1 MLELL
6 AAYSV
11 SEIIV
16 FVVMLAIAIKE
27 VVSFCDWAIG
37 RLKQA
42 FNKGV
47 QEDKEKEGLKNR
59 LKKED
64 KKIEELAENQKQTCE
79 YLALIAK
86 KVDLLID
93 SDKNDIKTWITEK
106 HHFFCYEKKW
116 IDDYSLEGIEKRYKN
131 YKDENGNSY
140 VGKLMKDLR
149 ALPNEPLE
157 ENK

>member
-11 SEIIV
+11 SEIIM

-27 VVSFCDWAIG
+27 AVSFCDWAIG
-37 RLKQA
+37 RLKKT

-47 QEDKEKEGLKNR
+47 QEDKEKEWLENR
-59 LKKED
+59 LEKED
-64 KKIEELAENQKQTCE
+64 KKIEELTKNQKQTCE

-106 HHFFCYEKKW
+106 HHFFCYEKNW
-116 IDDYSLEGIEKRYKN
+116 IDDYSLDGIEKRYKN
-131 YKDENGNSY
+131 YEDENGNSY
-140 VGKLMKDLR
+140 VSKLMKDLR

>member
-37 RLKQA
+37 RLKKT

-47 QEDKEKEGLKNR
+47 QEDKEKEGLENR
-59 LKKED
+59 LEKED
-64 KKIEELAENQKQTCE
+64 KK
-79 YLALIAK
+79 
-86 KVDLLID
+86 
-93 SDKNDIKTWITEK
+93 
-106 HHFFCYEKKW
+106 
-116 IDDYSLEGIEKRYKN
+116 
-131 YKDENGNSY
+131 
-140 VGKLMKDLR
+140 
-149 ALPNEPLE
+149 
-157 ENK
+157 

>member
-11 SEIIV
+11 SEIIM

-37 RLKQA
+37 RLKKT

-47 QEDKEKEGLKNR
+47 QEDKEKEGLGNR
-59 LKKED
+59 LEKED
-64 KKIEELAENQKQTCE
+64 KKIEELAKNQKQTCK

-93 SDKNDIKTWITEK
+93 SDKNDIKTWITEQ

-116 IDDYSLEGIEKRYKN
+116 IDDYSLDGIEKRYKN

-140 VGKLMKDLR
+140 VSKLMKDLR